1 MGVHLVEDAKVDFPA
16 YFIRGGN
23 KTEQRAFVARHALSW
38 LRLAHK
44 RGARGAVMLD
54 IDDTL
59 IDGHERVKNGFEFMK
74 ELYDEASLLFPVHVV
89 TARPDDDH
97 ANVMRML
104 AKRGFVI
111 PPDRLHM
118 LPASL
123 YGESTRHVE
132 RFKWDCFVKM
142 NREHDGVI
150 MRFGDKMW
158 DVAHLQS
165 LDPRY
170 AGSTGAASA
179 GYLMHVPDRACYLFR
194 DPALRG
200 TVSAKLPGAG

>member
-1 MGVHLVEDAKVDFPA
+1 MVSVVADAKVDFPA
-16 YFIRGGN
+16 YYVRGGG
-23 KTEQRAFVARHALSW
+23 KTEQRAFVARHALLW

-59 IDGHERVKNGFEFMK
+59 IDGHECVKNGFEFMRD
-74 ELYDEASLLFPVHVV
+74 LYEEASVLFPVHVV

-118 LPASL
+118 LPAAL
-123 YGESTRHVE
+123 YGRSTQHVE

-142 NREHDGVI
+142 NREHGGVV

-165 LDPRY
+165 LDPSYRGN
-170 AGSTGAASA
+170 GSSTSPA
-179 GYLMHVPDRACYLFR
+179 GYLAHVPDRACYLFR

-200 TVSAKLPGAG
+200 TVSAKLPGA